1 MRKQN
6 LKDYKLPKDWDRG
19 INIFI
24 EAIWLII
31 FYPIVSSSFP
41 GSYWRK
47 IILIIFGSKIGKGV
61 RLNSRLR
68 VKMPWRLRIGNYC
81 WIGEET
87 WIDNL
92 DIINISNNVC
102 ISQGVYFCTGNHNYK
117 KEGFDLIH
125 KKINIESDVWIGAKS
140 IIAPGKKIGKSSVI
154 TIGSIVNQDVPENT
168 ILKNNKLN
176 YL

>member
-1 MRKQN
+1 MRKQK
-6 LKDYKLPKDWDRG
+6 LKDYKLPNEWHRG
-19 INIFI
+19 VNIII

-31 FYPIVSSSFP
+31 FVPIISSSFP

-47 IILIIFGSKIGKGV
+47 IILKVFGAKIGKGV

-92 DIINISNNVC
+92 DLVIISNNVC

-117 KEGFDLIH
+117 KTTFDLIY
-125 KKINIESDVWIGAKS
+125 KPINIESDVWIGAKS
-140 IIAPGKKIGKSSVI
+140 IIAPGKKIGKSSII
-154 TIGSIVNQDVPENT
+154 TMGSLVKEDIPQNT
-168 ILKNNKLN
+168 IFKNNKIH